1 MAFCQRKQ
9 GVVFADADIGA
20 GVEFCT
26 TLTHDDGARADQLAA
41 KHLHTEHL
49 GLGIAPISRRAA
61 AFFVCHDSCSLCG
74 NRANQQLSELLTVT
88 LTFLIVLTT
97 AHFENGDLV
106 VFTMC
111 HDRDTHCC
119 AGHQGCANLQFCAAS
134 DCQNLVDHNFLA
146 YIRSNL
152 FYFNFFA
159 SSNFVL
165 FATSF
170 YDRVHNNLLKMLR
183 ERISAEPAIITQVN
197 QNTKQST
204 KLAKD
209 LGLRSFWLSIM
220 RALNRAHVLQ
230 ATHTQ
235 KSSPVAIIAQDMREV
250 DQVIAQ
256 RLDSGVP
263 LVGQVSRYIIS
274 AGGKRLR
281 PALLLLMCGALGFK
295 GAQRFNLA
303 AVVEFIH
310 TATLLHDDVVDD
322 SSLRRGNATAN
333 ETFGNPASVLVGDF
347 LYSRAFQMMVD
358 AQNMRIM
365 EILADATNI
374 IAEGEVMQLMNMH
387 NAALNEAGYLQ
398 VIRSKTA
405 KLFEASA
412 RVGAILA
419 GADATTEAA
428 CADYGQA
435 LGTAFQ
441 VIDDVLDYTGDAAV
455 MGKNLGDD
463 LREGK
468 TTLPLIAAMQ
478 RGTADQRELIQ
489 TAIETGRIDLID
501 QVVAIVSATGALDV
515 ARDAAASEAHRAIA
529 AAQQLPDNEHTR
541 CLIQLAAQL
550 LERQA

>member
-1 MAFCQRKQ
+1 M
-9 GVVFADADIGA
+9 
-20 GVEFCT
+20 
-26 TLTHDDGARADQLAA
+26 
-41 KHLHTEHL
+41 
-49 GLGIAPISRRAA
+49 
-61 AFFVCHDSCSLCG
+61 
-74 NRANQQLSELLTVT
+74 
-88 LTFLIVLTT
+88 
-97 AHFENGDLV
+97 
-106 VFTMC
+106 
-111 HDRDTHCC
+111 
-119 AGHQGCANLQFCAAS
+119 
-134 DCQNLVDHNFLA
+134 
-146 YIRSNL
+146 
-152 FYFNFFA
+152 
-159 SSNFVL
+159 
-165 FATSF
+165 
-170 YDRVHNNLLKMLR
+170 
-183 ERISAEPAIITQVN
+183 
-197 QNTKQST
+197 
-204 KLAKD
+204 
-209 LGLRSFWLSIM
+209 
-220 RALNRAHVLQ
+220 Q

-235 KSSPVAIIAQDMREV
+235 TSSPLAIIAQDMREV

-281 PALLLLMCGALGFK
+281 PALLLLMCGALDFK

-365 EILADATNI
+365 EVLADATNI

-387 NAALNEAGYLQ
+387 NAALDEAGYLQ

-419 GADATTEAA
+419 GAHATTEAA

-478 RGTADQRELIQ
+478 RGTAAQRELIQ

-501 QVVAIVSATGALDV
+501 EVVAIVSATGALDV
-515 ARDAAASEAHRAIA
+515 AREAAASEARRAIA
-529 AAQQLPDNEHTR
+529 AARQLPDNEHTR